1 MYVTFNQLVQT
12 FNVTRQKPIAT
23 FDHQGEV
30 LHTLY
35 YIVLH
40 TLHYITLLLYFIFFF
55 V

>member
-1 MYVTFNQLVQT
+1 MLDPNRSDIQYDNTEA
-12 FNVTRQKPIAT
+12 RAMAT

-35 YIVLH
+35 YILLH
-40 TLHYITLLLYFIFFF
+40 TLHYITLLLFCIYFF